1 MFKEAHQ
8 ALKDR
13 ERERER
19 KQNKN
24 IGLNTHPWGTPIITS
39 SLGTQTRTS
48 VPSFPSPHSK
58 IFSNTGTD
66 QFNRKS
72 CRILK
77 NCDKKK
83 PKTNSLNTPLP
94 IPQSPPCRTGRSCL
108 CDSTL
113 LQETVR
119 TFFLSTAGIKK
130 EKKKN
135 PKNTTS
141 LTISAALRGFGF
153 SGSW

>member
-13 ERERER
+13 ERER

-24 IGLNTHPWGTPIITS
+24 IGLKTHPWGTPIVTS

-83 PKTNSLNTPLP
+83 
-94 IPQSPPCRTGRSCL
+94 
-108 CDSTL
+108 
-113 LQETVR
+113 
-119 TFFLSTAGIKK
+119 
-130 EKKKN
+130 KKN
-135 PKNTTS
+135 KFPKHAPPHPSEPTMS
-141 LTISAALRGFGF
+141 DR
-153 SGSW
+153 

>member
-13 ERERER
+13 ERER

-24 IGLNTHPWGTPIITS
+24 IGLNIHPWGTPIVTS

-77 NCDKKK
+77 NCDKKTK
-83 PKTNSLNTPLP
+83 QKQ
-94 IPQSPPCRTGRSCL
+94 IP
-108 CDSTL
+108 
-113 LQETVR
+113 
-119 TFFLSTAGIKK
+119 
-130 EKKKN
+130 
-135 PKNTTS
+135 
-141 LTISAALRGFGF
+141 
-153 SGSW
+153 